1 MTRWMRGRARA
12 WCVAVA
18 AVCGTASCGP
28 VADDEPEIEL
38 EDWLFGIWSSDLM
51 TSEQASS
58 GSQDD
63 AGVGEHNSHEPGHHE
78 FSGGVWELSHEG
90 TVEVGVIYS
99 VRSWE
104 RVSNDELLVHPNE
117 DDEPGSGFRLV
128 LTTGERGCDMI
139 EAIRVSAGGEES
151 MPAEIYR
158 GAICTEANAECPEP
172 APAADHNCYRYHYT
186 WCDEQGANSEST
198 DYGEDRFCNR

>member
-1 MTRWMRGRARA
+1 MTRWMRGRARW
-12 WCVAVA
+12 WCVAVT
-18 AVCGTASCGP
+18 AVCGAAACGP

-63 AGVGEHNSHEPGHHE
+63 AGVGEHNRGQPGHTEFSAGVVESSHEAL
-78 FSGGVWELSHEG
+78 GVLD
-90 TVEVGVIYS
+90 VD
-99 VRSWE
+99 VRTWE
-104 RVSNDELLVHPNE
+104 RVSNNELLIHPNE
-117 DDEPGSGFRLV
+117 GDVPGSRFRLV
-128 LTTGERGCDMI
+128 LTTGERGCDKI
-139 EAIRVSAGGEES
+139 ERIWVGPDGEEGTPS
-151 MPAEIYR
+151 EHYR